1 MRKKIC
7 RSASVP
13 AILLVAL
20 MSPAVAAPALA
31 GHDSIKPLRATPKST
46 MAFENVLSSSG
57 ITFVLD
63 NSSTPQK
70 YQIETMAGG
79 VAAFDYNNDG
89 LLDLY
94 FANGA
99 RLPDMDKSDPKF
111 FNRLY
116 RNNGDGTFTDV
127 TEHAGVQGS
136 YYSMGVAGG
145 GYDNDGHA
153 DLYVVGVNGNQ
164 LFHNNG
170 DGTFAD
176 LTQKAGV
183 SGIRPD
189 IGKPFSV
196 AAGWFDYDNDGH
208 LDLLVI
214 NYLKWSLETDPS
226 CMLKSVRT
234 YCSPDSFAGL
244 PQGALSPIKNLGRA
258 HLFFIVIE
266 EQQQSHF

>member
-1 MRKKIC
+1 MARTVTIMKSQRISQRKFV
-7 RSASVP
+7 SSFAMGGL
-13 AILLVAL
+13 ALLAYL
-20 MSPAVAAPALA
+20 RATPDAP
-31 GHDSIKPLRATPKST
+31 RATPKST

-63 NSSTPQK
+63 NSNTPQK

-94 FANGA
+94 FTNGA

-136 YYSMGVAGG
+136 YYSMGVAVGD
-145 GYDNDGHA
+145 YDKYWDA

-164 LFHNNG
+164 LFPNNG
-170 DGTFAD
+170 DGTFTD
-176 LTQKAGV
+176 LTQKA
-183 SGIRPD
+183 
-189 IGKPFSV
+189 
-196 AAGWFDYDNDGH
+196 
-208 LDLLVI
+208 
-214 NYLKWSLETDPS
+214 
-226 CMLKSVRT
+226 
-234 YCSPDSFAGL
+234 
-244 PQGALSPIKNLGRA
+244 
-258 HLFFIVIE
+258 
-266 EQQQSHF
+266 